1 MINFNGS
8 LENDSIKL
16 FNANNRAFKYGD
28 ALFETIKV
36 ENLKIIFLE
45 DHYFRLMASMR
56 MLRMYIPMN
65 FTLEFFENEIINTVK
80 SNNLENARVRFTIFR
95 NDGGYYTPV
104 SNKTSYL
111 VEASI
116 LKNVLKESYTLD
128 IFKDYYVYS
137 GLLSTVKTANKLT
150 NVLASIYA
158 DENEL
163 DNCILLNEKKYVV
176 EAINGNIFI
185 IKDNVIKTPPLIEGC
200 VKGIMRKKIIEI
212 LSKSEDYS
220 IEEIAISPF
229 ELQKADELFITNV
242 IVGILPI
249 TNYRKKEFSSEVSKS
264 LLQKLNIKIRLA

>member
-200 VKGIMRKKIIEI
+200 VKGIMRKKIIEM

-229 ELQKADELFITNV
+229 ELQKADEVFITNA
-242 IVGILPI
+242 IVGIQPV
-249 TNYRKKEFSSEVSKS
+249 TKYKKNTFKTLIGKKLSEK
-264 LLQKLNIKIRLA
+264 IKALV